1 MASRNARTSKIT
13 LWGAGVAAAALIGL
27 SAYAFLAD
35 DDSSSTAS
43 KGGGASASPT
53 APGSPA
59 PTYAPPGEWTTPER
73 WANLPKG
80 GRTDH
85 GKNTGFPHTTEG
97 AVAMMA
103 TLNATSVQ
111 GSHSMVDEQTDLFD
125 VYMAKSDRTEAN
137 KEKVKANAATT
148 DAGLRRSMGIPTE
161 GAMPPGAYV
170 RTYVIGYKTI
180 KTSADEVSVYLLS
193 RVTSKASETG
203 KESSS
208 YTRNLLAAQWEDGD
222 WKLSTT
228 ATLRGAEQ
236 AQGKEQ
242 PAIVAPGDAEFNG
255 AGWTAI
261 RAAS

>member
-1 MASRNARTSKIT
+1 MRRNRTNKIT

-27 SAYAFLAD
+27 TAYAFLGD

-43 KGGGASASPT
+43 KGGDASASP

-59 PTYAPPGEWTTPER
+59 PTYAPPGEWTTPDR
-73 WANLPKG
+73 WANLPRG
-80 GRTDH
+80 GRTDR
-85 GKNTGFPHTTEG
+85 GKNVGFPHTTEG

-103 TLNATSVQ
+103 TLNATKVE
-111 GSHSMVDEQTDLFD
+111 GSHSMVDEQMDLFD
-125 VYMAKSDRTEAN
+125 AYMAGADRSESN
-137 KEKVKANAATT
+137 KAKVKANAQNT
-148 DAGLRRSMGIPTE
+148 DATLRRSLGIPTE

-193 RVTSKASETG
+193 RVTSKASETD

-208 YTRNLLAAQWEDGD
+208 YTRNLLGAQWENGD
-222 WKLSTT
+222 WKLSTA
-228 ATLRGAEQ
+228 ATERAMKDAEGQ
-236 AQGKEQ
+236 EK
-242 PAIVAPGDAEFNG
+242 PAIVAPGDAAFND